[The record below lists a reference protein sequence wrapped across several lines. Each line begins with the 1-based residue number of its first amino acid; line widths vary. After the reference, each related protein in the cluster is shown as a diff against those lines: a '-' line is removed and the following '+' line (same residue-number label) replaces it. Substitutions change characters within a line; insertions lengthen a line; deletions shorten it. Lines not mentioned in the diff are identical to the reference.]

1 MLGELKI
8 HVNLLIYSTE
18 QFYINLCFKSFTVM
32 QISIA
37 TAFELNQLKGFDWII
52 MSDVL
57 TKRKVQIRLYLGIFA
72 HLDLWSIMILPTNS
86 GHGTK
91 RVNSQSEVAH
101 MTKSASI
108 NKSHANNTRLNFVKK
123 PLSLPNVSVWPL
135 PPVNSAFTIPSS
147 TNNCTRQYPLRESAQ
162 AAEIACLKRQLA
174 ERDNELAILQKGAT
188 YFA

>member
-1 MLGELKI
+1 
-8 HVNLLIYSTE
+8 
-18 QFYINLCFKSFTVM
+18 
-32 QISIA
+32 
-37 TAFELNQLKGFDWII
+37 
-52 MSDVL
+52 
-57 TKRKVQIRLYLGIFA
+57 
-72 HLDLWSIMILPTNS
+72 
-86 GHGTK
+86 
-91 RVNSQSEVAH
+91 

-123 PLSLPNVSVWPL
+123 PLSWPNVSVWPL

-147 TNNCTRQYPLRESAQ
+147 TNNCIRQYPLRESAQ

>member
-1 MLGELKI
+1 
-8 HVNLLIYSTE
+8 
-18 QFYINLCFKSFTVM
+18 
-32 QISIA
+32 
-37 TAFELNQLKGFDWII
+37 
-52 MSDVL
+52 
-57 TKRKVQIRLYLGIFA
+57 
-72 HLDLWSIMILPTNS
+72 MILPTNS

-123 PLSLPNVSVWPL
+123 PLSWPNVSVWPL

-162 AAEIACLKRQLA
+162 AAEIAVVTAIAVQCPFLRRWQGVLIDRLRLYRLTQDFIDAFHRLECARTGQL
-174 ERDNELAILQKGAT
+174 
-188 YFA
+188 F